1 MNDESD
7 GDKSSEIPNS
17 PNPGEFSTRQIK
29 YARWFLGGVI
39 AFIATYCIIN
49 GALTTSTHMSLLHK
63 TEVTSANVG
72 EVWLGFSLLY
82 CAALAGVVKTQGVP
96 PKVTLGCIGSVLFM
110 FTFFAYVGQSI

>member
-17 PNPGEFSTRQIK
+17 PNPGEYSTRQIK

-110 FTFFAYVGQSI
+110 FTFFAYVLQAL